1 MTHNASAELLQ
12 NLEANL
18 SLLSQ
23 EERGSILALL
33 DSLDDA
39 LSPEALN
46 NQIAG
51 FLNHHLEIERKLI
64 PLLATDSVRLGGTPP
79 THNAK
84 EFKGMIRNIVLR
96 PTTTPTQDGGTQ
108 AKR

>member
-1 MTHNASAELLQ
+1 MAHDASAELLQ

-46 NQIAG
+46 NKMSPE
-51 FLNHHLEIERKLI
+51 L
-64 PLLATDSVRLGGTPP
+64 T
-79 THNAK
+79 
-84 EFKGMIRNIVLR
+84 
-96 PTTTPTQDGGTQ
+96 
-108 AKR
+108 

>member
-1 MTHNASAELLQ
+1 MAHDASAELLQ

-46 NQIAG
+46 NKIAG

-64 PLLATDSVRLGGTPP
+64 PLLATDFVRLGGTPP